1 MQGDFDF
8 IVVGAG
14 TAGCILAARL
24 SASAR
29 VLLLEA
35 GGEDSSPWM
44 HVPVGYAKL
53 MGDARV
59 NWLYRTTPEP
69 ALGGRELD
77 QPCGK
82 VIGGTGS
89 INGMLHVQG
98 QPEDYDGWR
107 ALGNEGWGWSD
118 VRPWFERLE
127 LPVSEPPQRHVLAD
141 AFVDAAAEAG
151 HPRNSDFNG
160 PTQEGAGYYKLNTR
174 HGRRATSAVAYLRPA
189 RKSPKLAVVTHA
201 LATRVMIENG
211 VAAGVEYRQDNQLK
225 QARASREV
233 IVACGSFNSPQL
245 LQVSGIGAGERLRA
259 LGIPLARD
267 LPAVGENLQNHYRA
281 SIVVRCAQPVTHN
294 DDMRSLWRRA
304 AMGLRYAL
312 FRDGPLAA
320 GTYAGGFFRSNAGAS
335 RPDLQVTFWTYSVEK
350 RGADGVVLHPF
361 PGFTTNAVLLR
372 PESRGWVR
380 AKNADASTPP
390 EIRYNHLEAEYDCG
404 TVVGG
409 MRLVRDIFSRPALAP
424 FHAGELAPGPDCTS
438 DETLLAY
445 AREKGNSVYHPVG
458 TCAMGAVVDGQLR
471 VRGIGRLRV
480 ADASVMPTVTS
491 GNTNAPTAMIA
502 ERAADWILKDAARLS
517 G

>member
-29 VLLLEA
+29 VLLIEA
-35 GGEDSSPWM
+35 GGEDSSPWI

-53 MGDARV
+53 LGDARV
-59 NWLYRTTPEP
+59 NWLYKTAPEP

-98 QPEDYDGWR
+98 QPEDYEGWR

-118 VRPWFERLE
+118 VEPWFRRLE

-141 AFVDAAAEAG
+141 AFVDAAIQAG
-151 HPRNSDFNG
+151 HPRNDGFNG
-160 PTQEGAGYYKLNTR
+160 ATQEGAGYYRLNTR
-174 HGRRATSAVAYLRPA
+174 RGRRATSAVVYLRPA
-189 RKSPKLAVVTHA
+189 RSSPNLAVATNA
-201 LATRVMIENG
+201 LAMRILVENG
-211 VAAGVEYRQDNQLK
+211 AAVGIEYRRDNALK

-245 LQVSGIGAGERLRA
+245 LQLSGIGAGERLQS
-259 LGIPLARD
+259 LGIPVLHD
-267 LPAVGENLQNHYRA
+267 LPGVGENLQNHYRA
-281 SIVVRCAQPVTHN
+281 SLVARCARPVTHN

-304 AMGLRYAL
+304 AMGLRYVL

-320 GTYAGGFFRSNAGAS
+320 GTYAGGFFRSTAEVA
-335 RPDLQVTFWTYSVEK
+335 RPDVQVTFWTYSVEK

-361 PGFTTNAVLLR
+361 PGFTANAVLLR

-380 AKNADASTPP
+380 AKGADAAMPP
-390 EIRYNHLEAEYDCG
+390 EIRYNHLEADYDCR
-404 TVVGG
+404 TVVAGL
-409 MRLVRDIFSRPALAP
+409 RLLRDIFARPALAP
-424 FHAGELAPGPDCTS
+424 FHAGELAPGPGCAS
-438 DETLLAY
+438 DEALLAY

-458 TCAMGAVVDGQLR
+458 SCAMGAVVDARLR
-471 VRGIGRLRV
+471 VRGVGRLRV
-480 ADASVMPTVTS
+480 ADASVMPRITS
-491 GNTNAPTAMIA
+491 GNSNTPTAMIA
-502 ERAADWILKDAARLS
+502 ERAADWALRDPA
-517 G
+517 